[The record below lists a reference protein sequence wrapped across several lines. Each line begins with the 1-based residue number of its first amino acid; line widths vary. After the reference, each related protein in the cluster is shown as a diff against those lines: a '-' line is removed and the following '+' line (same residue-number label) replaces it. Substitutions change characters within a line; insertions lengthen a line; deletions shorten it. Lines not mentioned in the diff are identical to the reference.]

1 MELRVC
7 WYPGISNIL
16 DIADEDADSEE
27 SAATAMAYIKDGIEE
42 DDDVWEDEELLST
55 MRKALTGIGFEDVM
69 GNGRNYATDL
79 KELASAADNEGLYYY
94 ENGDF
99 E

>member
-1 MELRVC
+1 ML
-7 WYPGISNIL
+7 IL
-16 DIADEDADSEE
+16 KKYERHGDDSRKR
-27 SAATAMAYIKDGIEE
+27 KDH
-42 DDDVWEDEELLST
+42 V
-55 MRKALTGIGFEDVM
+55 FEDVM

>member
-1 MELRVC
+1 ML
-7 WYPGISNIL
+7 IL
-16 DIADEDADSEE
+16 KKYERHGDDSRKC
-27 SAATAMAYIKDGIEE
+27 KDH
-42 DDDVWEDEELLST
+42 V
-55 MRKALTGIGFEDVM
+55 FEDVM